1 MKKRY
6 KLSYEWSAEMVVEI
20 DDEKF
25 TPEILKDWNEFWSD
39 HEYRSA
45 GKFGPLQPLL
55 KMLYLAVI
63 YEDLQSG
70 RGARSFRE
78 GREEGYPN
86 MDGSQGIEIVRFESF
101 EFDDSCV
108 EIVEETA

>member
-1 MKKRY
+1 VKKRY
-6 KLSYEWSAEMVVEI
+6 RLSYEWNAEMAVVI

-25 TPEILKDWNEFWSD
+25 TPEILKEWNEFWSD
-39 HEYRSA
+39 HEYRSRQE
-45 GKFGPLQPLL
+45 GGPLKPLL

-78 GREEGYPN
+78 GREEGYPD
-86 MDGSQGIEIVRFESF
+86 MDGSQGIEIVSFESF
-101 EFDDSCV
+101 EFDDFCV
-108 EIVEETA
+108 EIVEESM